1 MTFREQSDKADWDD
15 WMLAHEA
22 VWLRRMARY
31 SPNPQV
37 EAAQRMQEAFTA
49 DEARQ
54 IDAYLAAATPD
65 TDRLAAIEARLDNAS
80 DDTKWLAEQ
89 LKLAWA
95 DLDELRDRIDD
106 AGTLMHTAYVSSAV
120 RYIRHSRESAEPSL
134 S

>member
-1 MTFREQSDKADWDD
+1 MTFREQSNKPDWDD
-15 WMLAHEA
+15 WTLAHEA
-22 VWLRRMARY
+22 VWIRLMARH

-37 EAAQRMQEAFTA
+37 EAAQRIQEAFTA
-49 DEARQ
+49 DEARR

-65 TDRLAAIEARLDNAS
+65 TDRLAAIEARLDDAS

-89 LKLAWA
+89 LRLAWA

-120 RYIRHSRESAEPSL
+120 RYIRHSREPAEPSL
-134 S
+134 R